1 MVVPQITPVT
11 DAGLVDIVILTTWNG
26 PGSLHTPVG
35 ATVVETSVCPD
46 TPTLIEPLTVDAEF
60 IWMTKLLSVY
70 CTVWLLCPGVKVA
83 LPVIGAWLMLQ
94 E

>member
-1 MVVPQITPVT
+1 MIEPQTTPDT
-11 DAGLVDIVILTTWNG
+11 DVGLTDIAILTTWNG

-35 ATVVETSVCPD
+35 ATVVETSVFPG
-46 TPTLIEPLTVDAEF
+46 TPTLINPLAADAEF

-70 CTVWLLCPGVKVA
+70 FTVWLVCPGVKVA
-83 LPVIGAWLMLQ
+83 LPVMGAWLIFQ

>member
-11 DAGLVDIVILTTWNG
+11 DAGLVDIAILTTWNG

-35 ATVVETSVCPD
+35 ATVVETSVFPD
-46 TPTLIEPLTVDAEF
+46 MPTLIEPLTADAEF
-60 IWMTKLLSVY
+60 IWITKLLSVY

-83 LPVIGAWLMLQ
+83 LPVIGAWLMFQ